1 MSFLTQQKNGL
12 LYHTSTV
19 LEGGGAVHGFSS
31 RLGGVSEGEFAALNL
46 RGSCADSAENVREN
60 YRRFCAAL
68 GASEERAVLSKQVH
82 SDTVRAVTAAD
93 AGKGLL
99 RPADYEADALIT
111 DVAGLPLFVFS
122 ADCIVILL
130 HDREAGCV
138 GAVHAGWRGT
148 AKAIVQ
154 IAVEAMSAEYGADPA
169 HIRAAIG
176 PGIGPC
182 CFETDDDVPQA
193 MTEAMGAAAA
203 PCLERRGAKWHVDLK
218 GLNRLQLIASGVP
231 EDQIDT
237 CPLCTACRPDL
248 YWSHRRMGEHRG
260 VQGAMI
266 VKT

>member
-46 RGSCADSAENVREN
+46 RGGCADSAEKVREN

-68 GASEERAVLSKQVH
+68 GVSEERAVLSKQVH

-111 DVAGLPLFVFS
+111 DVPGLPLFVFS

-148 AKAIVQ
+148 SNAIVQ
-154 IAVEAMSAEYGADPA
+154 IEV
-169 HIRAAIG
+169 
-176 PGIGPC
+176 
-182 CFETDDDVPQA
+182 
-193 MTEAMGAAAA
+193 
-203 PCLERRGAKWHVDLK
+203 
-218 GLNRLQLIASGVP
+218 
-231 EDQIDT
+231 
-237 CPLCTACRPDL
+237 
-248 YWSHRRMGEHRG
+248 
-260 VQGAMI
+260 
-266 VKT
+266 

>member
-111 DVAGLPLFVFS
+111 DVPGLPLFVFS

-154 IAVEAMSAEYGADPA
+154 IAVEAMAAQYGADPA
-169 HIRAAIG
+169 RIRAAIG

-193 MTEAMGAAAA
+193 MTEAMGEAAA

-231 EDQIDT
+231 ENQIDT
-237 CPLCTACRPDL
+237 CPLCTACRPD
-248 YWSHRRMGEHRG
+248 R
-260 VQGAMI
+260 
-266 VKT
+266 

>member
-82 SDTVRAVTAAD
+82 SDKVRAVTAAD

-111 DVAGLPLFVFS
+111 DVPGLPLFV
-122 ADCIVILL
+122 A
-130 HDREAGCV
+130 
-138 GAVHAGWRGT
+138 
-148 AKAIVQ
+148 
-154 IAVEAMSAEYGADPA
+154 
-169 HIRAAIG
+169 
-176 PGIGPC
+176 
-182 CFETDDDVPQA
+182 
-193 MTEAMGAAAA
+193 
-203 PCLERRGAKWHVDLK
+203 
-218 GLNRLQLIASGVP
+218 
-231 EDQIDT
+231 
-237 CPLCTACRPDL
+237 
-248 YWSHRRMGEHRG
+248 
-260 VQGAMI
+260 
-266 VKT
+266 

>member
-60 YRRFCAAL
+60 YRLCAAL